1 MKKFLIYS
9 SIVLVI
15 LLGVLA
21 IGNLDYT
28 ISVSLVNEHSLWA
41 NFFNFFGEIP
51 AYFGL
56 WISVVILTANRSS
69 KKIKGLIEFIVGLIF
84 LSLLSFMMVLIPI
97 NYAFEETGIPSL
109 WYGVIVVLGLIVFG
123 LSIYLTTKKKQAF
136 KGMSKAGIV
145 LLLLV
150 ISEILAVNVIKMIW
164 ARPRMRSIDDVSEF
178 KHWYEINGWT
188 TDNELKSFPS
198 GHTANAMVS
207 LGYLVFV
214 PFIKKLKAKHIII
227 FAIIWTSLVALS
239 RVVLGAHFLSD
250 VIVGSYI
257 TIWIYALLNKYL
269 LK

>member
-9 SIVLVI
+9 SIVLVV

-21 IGNLDYT
+21 IGNIDYS

-41 NFFNFFGEIP
+41 NFFNLFGELP

-56 WISVVILTANRSS
+56 WISAVILTANRSS
-69 KKIKGLIEFIVGLIF
+69 KKTKGMIGFIIGIIF
-84 LSLLSFMMVLIPI
+84 LLLFSFMMALIPI

-109 WYGVIVVLGLIVFG
+109 WYGIGALLGFAIFA
-123 LSIYLTTKKKQAF
+123 LSIFLTTKKKALF
-136 KGMSKAGIV
+136 KGMNKQALV

-150 ISEILAVNVIKMIW
+150 FSEILAVNVVKCIW
-164 ARPRMRSIDDVSEF
+164 GRPRMRSITDASEF
-178 KHWYEINGWT
+178 QHWYQITGWT
-188 TDNELKSFPS
+188 TDNEFKSFPS

-214 PFIKKLKAKHIII
+214 PFLKKIKTKHVII
-227 FAIIWTSLVALS
+227 FAVIWTSLVALS